1 MKLQR
6 ADMDSYSPI
15 SDQHAVDQAVVG
27 IRFHRQ
33 ADDEVFRAAVQ
44 LAQELA
50 EKYNLPGRVQLD
62 PLALTFGKQV
72 ISHGYAAEA
81 MLSPGLVF
89 QRVQPSGAMAEEL
102 TLERGAVTYRT
113 HSYLR
118 WKDVVDLLEGIV
130 CPVASVLSS
139 GNAEGISVIELRCI
153 DKFTAK
159 SSDRLKLNQ
168 LIRKDSPFAPS
179 IILDKQEMLHVH
191 TGWFQNETDA
201 GRTLVNLNID
211 VVDNPDGNRVATILQ
226 VISMQYSGSG
236 VVFNPKK
243 GLDENIICTFNELHA
258 VDKDLLKNLITDE
271 LQAAINL
278 FGSGAP
284 GQ

>member
-1 MKLQR
+1 MNG
-6 ADMDSYSPI
+6 YSPI

-33 ADDEVFRAAVQ
+33 SDDQVFRAAVE

-72 ISHGYAAEA
+72 ISHGYVAEA

-118 WKDVVDLLEGIV
+118 WKDVVALLEGIV
-130 CPVASVLSS
+130 CPVASVLAA
-139 GNAEGISVIELRCI
+139 GNAERISVIELRCI

-159 SSDRLKLNQ
+159 SSDQLKLNQ
-168 LIRKDSPFAPS
+168 IIRKNSPFVPS
-179 IILDKQEMLHVH
+179 ITLDKQEMLHVH
-191 TGWFQNETDA
+191 TGWFQNETHT

-226 VISMQYSGSG
+226 VISMQYSGNG
-236 VVFNPKK
+236 TVFSPDK
-243 GLDENIICTFNELHA
+243 GLNENIISTFNELHSI
-258 VDKDLLKNLITDE
+258 DKYLLKNLITDE

-278 FGSGAP
+278 FGSGVSD
-284 GQ
+284 Q